1 MSAET
6 TRHVV
11 LVRHAKADYP
21 HGVDDHDRP
30 LAERGRKD
38 APKAGSWI
46 ASTGAPLDLALCSTD
61 VRCRETWKL
70 IVGELSQRPRTV
82 YEDRLYEGS
91 AEDLIT
97 LIKEVDDEVG
107 SATVIGN
114 NPALHAL
121 ADALAGE
128 TEGDLREQMH
138 RSGFPSAA
146 VAVLTFTGSWKDV
159 EHGVGKLTA
168 YWTPS
173 D

>member
-30 LAERGRKD
+30 LAERGLKD
-38 APKAGSWI
+38 APKAGRWI
-46 ASTGAPLDLALCSTD
+46 ASTGVPLDLALCSTAA
-61 VRCRETWKL
+61 RARETWKL
-70 IVGELSQRPRTV
+70 LAGELSPRPRSV
-82 YEDRLYEGS
+82 HEDRLYEG
-91 AEDLIT
+91 ALGELIA
-97 LIKEVDDEVG
+97 LLKEVDDEVG
-107 SATVIGN
+107 STMVIGH
-114 NPALHAL
+114 NPALHGL

-128 TEGDLREQMH
+128 AEGDLLEQM
-138 RSGFPSAA
+138 SNGFPTAA

-168 YWTPS
+168 FWTPR